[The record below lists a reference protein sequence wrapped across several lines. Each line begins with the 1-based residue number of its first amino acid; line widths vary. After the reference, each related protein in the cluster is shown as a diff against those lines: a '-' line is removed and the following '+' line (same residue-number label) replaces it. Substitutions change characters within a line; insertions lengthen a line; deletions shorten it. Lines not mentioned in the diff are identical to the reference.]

1 MITPQSIKEL
11 KDKLDIADVIGRDIK
26 LKRSGANYSGL
37 CPFHDEK
44 SGSFTITQSKQM
56 YKCFGCG
63 EFGDAIKFVQKYHRK
78 DFTEAVE
85 MLASS
90 YNITLEYAKDDESSK
105 QKRAADK
112 DAKQLMSEAVEFALK
127 SYQKIL
133 LNASKDSDV
142 WQYLTKRG
150 YSYNT
155 VIEWGLGYAPIEWKH
170 ITTPLINHK
179 LYQPAE
185 AAGLIK
191 TKDGN
196 TYDVYRNRIII
207 PIHDADGCLIGLAG
221 RWLPTGNKQ
230 EDKDQAKYINPKES
244 LLYQKSKVLFGLYQA
259 LNAKAF
265 KRVDGVAP
273 AASMTEGY
281 FDVISLHENLV
292 YGAIAGCG
300 TSITKDQLKLIKKY
314 TDHLMILTD
323 GDKAGLNAANKLI
336 DLCLI
341 ENLRTDIIQL
351 PDGKDP
357 DDYAK
362 EYHQFLEPENGAFTN

>member
-1 MITPQSIKEL
+1 MITPKSIQDL
-11 KDKLDIADVIGRDIK
+11 KDRIDIADVIGSEIK
-26 LKRSGANYSGL
+26 LKKAGANYTGL

-44 SGSFTITQSKQM
+44 SGSFNVNVSKQI

-63 EFGDAIKFVQKYHRK
+63 ESGDSIKFIEKHHGK
-78 DFTEAVE
+78 NFIEAVE

-90 YNITLEYAKDDESSK
+90 YSIDLEYIKEDEGTK
-105 QKRAADK
+105 KKRADDK
-112 DAKQLMSEAVEFALK
+112 DAKQLMVEAVEFALK
-127 SYQKIL
+127 QYQKKLI
-133 LNASKDSDV
+133 NAAKESDV

-155 VIEWGLGYAPIEWKH
+155 VIEWGLGFAPPEWKY

-179 LYQPAE
+179 LYQPSE

-191 TKDGN
+191 TKEGN

-207 PIHDADGCLIGLAG
+207 PIHDVDGVLIGLAG
-221 RWLPTGNKQ
+221 RWLPTGNKE

-265 KRVDGVAP
+265 KCVNGVAP
-273 AASMTEGY
+273 AGFMTEGY
-281 FDVISLHENLV
+281 FDVISLHEQLL

-351 PDGKDP
+351 PDQKDP
-357 DDYAK
+357 DDYAR
-362 EYHQFLEPENGAFTN
+362 EFHNFLEPENGAFTN